1 MREFRSFLA
10 PQIRQFIHY
19 RQASQCWSGSSEKNL
34 AYFDRYCRE
43 NYPGAD
49 ALTQEMVDG
58 WCRKRDTEN
67 RSSCGT
73 RIGPVRSFVSFLNM
87 RGLSSVHPPKPTGH
101 AKRSYVP
108 HAFTEEELAR
118 FFQECDSVK
127 ACGRKNSRVRKL
139 TIPVFFRLLYSSGIR
154 TNEAR
159 LLMRSDVSL
168 PDGVL
173 DIRQSKG
180 YNQHYI
186 VLHGSMLE
194 LMRRYDAAVG
204 ALMPGREYFFPSS
217 RNGHYNS
224 GWVTGTFSQLWEKA
238 NPSSSHASAYDL
250 RHNYAITNIN
260 RWAGQGFEFHDRF
273 VYLSKSMG
281 HSKLES
287 TRYYYSIVPALAKV
301 LDEKTGESSE
311 WMIPEV
317 PDYEEID

>member
-1 MREFRSFLA
+1 MREFCSFLA
-10 PQIRQFIHY
+10 PLIRQFIHY
-19 RQASQCWSGSSEKNL
+19 RQASQCWSDSTERNL

-43 NYPGAD
+43 NYSEAD
-49 ALTQEMVDG
+49 TLTQEMVDG
-58 WCRKRDTEN
+58 WCRKRDTES
-67 RSSCGT
+67 RASCGT
-73 RIGPVRSFVSFLNM
+73 RTGPIRSFVFFLNM
-87 RGLSSVHPPKPTGH
+87 RGFSSVRPPEPKAHTR
-101 AKRSYVP
+101 RSYVP

-118 FFQECDSVK
+118 FFRECDSVK
-127 ACGRKNSRVRKL
+127 AYSRKNSQVRKL

-168 PDGVL
+168 SDGVL
-173 DIRQSKG
+173 NIRQSKG

-186 VLHGSMLE
+186 VLHNSMLE
-194 LMRRYDAAVG
+194 IMRRYDTAVQ
-204 ALMPGREYFFPSS
+204 AVIPEREYFFSS
-217 RNGHYNS
+217 PRNGHYNS
-224 GWVTGTFSQLWEKA
+224 GWVTGTFRRLWEKA
-238 NPSSSHASAYDL
+238 NPSSHAVAYDL

-260 RWAGQGFEFHDRF
+260 RLISQGFEFHNSL

-301 LDEKTGESSE
+301 LDERTGKNSE

-317 PDYEEID
+317 PDYEETD

>member
-10 PQIRQFIHY
+10 PQILQFIRY
-19 RQASQCWSGSSEKNL
+19 KLASQCWSNSSEKNL

-43 NYPGAD
+43 NYPEAD
-49 ALTQEMVDG
+49 TLTQEMVDG
-58 WCRKRDTEN
+58 WCHKRDTEN
-67 RSSCGT
+67 SASCGT
-73 RIGPVRSFVSFLNM
+73 RISSVRSFISFLNA
-87 RGLSSVHPPKPTGH
+87 RGLSAVQPPEPLKRGR
-101 AKRSYVP
+101 RSYIP

-118 FFQECDSVK
+118 FFRECDCVK
-127 ACGRKNSRVRKL
+127 AYGRKNSMVRKF

-168 PDGVL
+168 SDGVL

-180 YNQHYI
+180 YSQHYA
-186 VLHGSMLE
+186 VLHDSMLDV
-194 LMRRYDAAVG
+194 MRRYDAAVEV
-204 ALMPGREYFFPSS
+204 LMPDRKYFFPSP
-217 RNGHYNS
+217 RNGHYNC
-224 GWVTGTFSQLWEKA
+224 GWVVSTFNRLWKKA
-238 NPSSSHASAYDL
+238 NPSSYATAYDL

-260 RWAGQGFEFHDRF
+260 QWVGQGFEFHDRL

-287 TRYYYSIVPALAKV
+287 TRYYYSIVPALAQV
-301 LDEKTGESSE
+301 LDEKTGGSLE